1 MDDPVDEETLAGA
14 LRCDLDQVRTG
25 LAELAAGYDARS
37 AGITLR
43 RVGEGWRLYTREE
56 HAAVVERYL
65 VDGQRSRLTQAA
77 LETLAVIAYRQ
88 PVTRARVAAIRGVG
102 VDGVMR
108 TLISRGLV
116 SEVGSDPDSG
126 GGLYATTPLFL
137 ERLGLTS
144 PGRSPGARP
153 AAARDVVGPGR
164 APRQLRRGAGARR
177 RGGDRSRGVG
187 DWGAMSAANPNDENT
202 TASGDGWSE
211 DMELAPVH
219 PGDRAPETDGDRE
232 GERLQKVLARA
243 GVGSRR
249 VSEDMIEA
257 GRISVNGAVVQ
268 VQGMRVDPTRD
279 KIAVDGVR
287 VEIRDDRV
295 TYAMN
300 KPPGVITAMSDDR
313 NRPTVGD
320 MVGDLAPG
328 LVHVGRLDQDT
339 EGLLLLT
346 TDGELAHRLAH
357 PSYGVRKT
365 YLAQVSGSVPRD
377 LHKRLRGGVDLD
389 DGPVKVDSFRV
400 VDTHAGQSVV
410 EVVLHEGRKHIVR
423 RLLAEVGLP
432 VSRLTRTAVGPIELR
447 AMRSGTIRKLSRQ
460 ELGTLSELVGL

>member
-1 MDDPVDEETLAGA
+1 MN
-14 LRCDLDQVRTG
+14 
-25 LAELAAGYDARS
+25 AA
-37 AGITLR
+37 T
-43 RVGEGWRLYTREE
+43 
-56 HAAVVERYL
+56 
-65 VDGQRSRLTQAA
+65 
-77 LETLAVIAYRQ
+77 
-88 PVTRARVAAIRGVG
+88 
-102 VDGVMR
+102 
-108 TLISRGLV
+108 
-116 SEVGSDPDSG
+116 
-126 GGLYATTPLFL
+126 
-137 ERLGLTS
+137 
-144 PGRSPGARP
+144 
-153 AAARDVVGPGR
+153 
-164 APRQLRRGAGARR
+164 
-177 RGGDRSRGVG
+177 
-187 DWGAMSAANPNDENT
+187 PNDDVP
-202 TASGDGWSE
+202 TASGEGWSE

-219 PGDRAPETDGDRE
+219 PADRAPETDGDDRE

-249 VSEDMIEA
+249 VSEDMIDA
-257 GRISVNGAVVQ
+257 GRISVNGAVVR

-287 VEIRDDRV
+287 VETRDDRV

-300 KPPGVITAMSDDR
+300 KPPGVLTAMSDDR

-377 LHKRLRGGVDLD
+377 LAKRLRGGIDLD

-423 RLLAEVGLP
+423 RLLAAVDLP